1 MRNHTDL
8 LNLIAHAIGAKTY
21 LEIGVNIPAHNF
33 NRIDVPLKT
42 GVDPNPGAR
51 ATYVM
56 TSDEFFAQRLPG
68 LQYDLV
74 FIDGLHH
81 DYQVARDFDNA
92 LKVLSPGGFIV
103 LHDTN
108 PALEDHAVVPRAGR
122 GTWCG
127 DVYKFACCLQYYP
140 DIDFVT
146 VDFDNGCTVV
156 WRAPGK
162 TGRPDTRTHALT
174 WAEFAADRS
183 PLRRITPAMFAS
195 NFSSK

>member
-8 LNLIAHAIGAKTY
+8 LNLVARGIGAETY

-33 NRIDVPLKT
+33 DRIDVPLKT
-42 GVDPNPGAR
+42 GVDPNPAAR
-51 ATYVM
+51 ATFTL
-56 TSDEFFAQRLPG
+56 TSDAFFAQLRG

-81 DYQVARDFDNA
+81 AGQVARDFDNA
-92 LKVLSPGGFIV
+92 LRVLSPRGFIV

-108 PALEDHAVVPRAGR
+108 PAKEDHAVVPRAGR

-127 DVYKFACCLQYYP
+127 DVYKFACSLQYYP

-162 TGRPDTRTHALT
+162 KGRPDDRTAPIT
-174 WAEFAADRS
+174 WERFAADRS
-183 PLRRITPAMFAS
+183 PLRRIAPETFAWAVLDRA
-195 NFSSK
+195 